1 MAGHSHWA
9 RIKRK
14 KAAVDSKRG
23 RVFGMLAKAIMAA
36 ARHGGGDPAANLALR
51 YAIEAAR
58 AENMPRATIER
69 AILKGTGELGGGRLL
84 ELVYE
89 GYAPG
94 GAAVLVP
101 TLTDNS
107 ARTSPEIRQIFEKH
121 GGRLGTPGSVAWLF
135 EKKALFTLP
144 SSAVSAER
152 LLEIALEA
160 GADDVADE
168 GASAV
173 VTGPPDAFARIAA
186 ALEREGL
193 RPETREIAFLPKA
206 RVALEPEAARRVLK
220 LVEALEEHED
230 VQAAI
235 TNADLPAEVL
245 AELAS

>member
-23 RVFGMLAKAIMAA
+23 RVFSMLAKAIMAA
-36 ARHGGGDPAANLALR
+36 ARHGGGDPAGNLALR

-69 AILKGTGELGGGRLL
+69 AVLKGTGELGGERLA
-84 ELVYE
+84 ELIYE

-94 GAAVLVP
+94 GTAVLVQA
-101 TLTDNS
+101 LTDNS

-135 EKKALFTLP
+135 EKKALFALP
-144 SSAVSAER
+144 ADAVAEER
-152 LLEIALEA
+152 LLELALEA
-160 GADDVADE
+160 GAEDVADE
-168 GASAV
+168 GASFA
-173 VTGPPDAFARIAA
+173 VTGPPDAFARIAG
-186 ALEREGL
+186 ALERAGL
-193 RPETREIAFLPKA
+193 RPETREIAYLPKV
-206 RVALEPEAARRVLK
+206 RVALEPEAARRVLR

-245 AELAS
+245 AEIGS